1 MCLALPS
8 RVVALLDD
16 DLAKVDLGGVTK
28 AVSLSLVE
36 DVAVGD
42 YVIVHVG
49 YALTKVDPVEAEK
62 TLALFAEMQAAGQSA

>member
-8 RVVALLDD
+8 RVVELLADD
-16 DLAKVDLGGVTK
+16 QAKVDLGGVTK

-49 YALTKVDPVEAEK
+49 YALTKVDPAEAEK
-62 TLALFAEMQAAGQSA
+62 TLALFAEMEAAGQGA